1 MTIWAIVPV
10 KPLRHGKSRLAGVLT
25 EDQRTRLNRRL
36 LEHTL
41 TELSEI
47 PEISS
52 TLVISRDPAALSVAR
67 NLGARTLL
75 EDHAPQLN
83 TALNR
88 AMAVAGAHAAHA
100 ILILPADLPLVESK
114 DIRILINLGKNP
126 PVVVIAPDR
135 KKDGTNG
142 LFISPVGLLDFS
154 FGPGSFNR
162 HCERARLAG
171 ATLKI
176 ANSPG
181 LELDLDLP
189 EDLEKL
195 GGLDELKLP

>member
-10 KPLRHGKSRLAGVLT
+10 KPLRQGKSRLAGVLT

-52 TLVISRDPAALSVAR
+52 ILVISRDPAALSVAR

-75 EDHAPQLN
+75 EDQAPQLN
-83 TALNR
+83 TALKR
-88 AMAVAGAHAAHA
+88 AAAVAGAHAAHA
-100 ILILPADLPLVESK
+100 TLILPADLPLIDSK
-114 DIRILINLGKNP
+114 DIRILIHLGKNP

-135 KKDGTNG
+135 RKDGTNG
-142 LFISPVGLLDFS
+142 LFISPVGLIDFS
-154 FGPGSFNR
+154 FGPGSYDR
-162 HCERARLAG
+162 HCERARIAG

-189 EDLEKL
+189 EDLEML
-195 GGLDELKLP
+195 GGLDELKLR